1 MAENFQSL
9 KKKADIQALEAQR
22 APKEMN
28 PNISTQMNIMIK
40 MARIKDKKRI
50 LEAARFKKKKK
61 RVI

>member
-1 MAENFQSL
+1 MAENFQNL

-28 PNISTQMNIMIK
+28 PNISTQMNIIIK

-50 LEAARFKKKKK
+50 LEAARLKKN

>member
-28 PNISTQMNIMIK
+28 PNISTQMNIIIK

-50 LEAARFKKKKK
+50 LEAARLKKN

>member
-1 MAENFQSL
+1 MAENFQTL

-28 PNISTQMNIMIK
+28 PHISTQMNIIIK

-50 LEAARFKKKKK
+50 LEAARLKKN

>member
-50 LEAARFKKKKK
+50 LETTRLKKKKK